1 MAVSNK
7 FQGQRGAGLIEIL
20 IASLVL
26 SVLVVGGVRLNTVSQ
41 KQVAASVS
49 QLQASK
55 ILASAIETGYFKPNI
70 GSWQDETDQLQLAR
84 PGTQFSVALSIK
96 DSQIFNESK
105 SVSISYLS
113 REEGSGYD
121 VRALDGAD
129 FKDWSVSSVS
139 DLSKVVAG
147 IPL

>member
-1 MAVSNK
+1 MSTK

-26 SVLVVGGVRLNTVSQ
+26 SVLVVGGVRLHTVSQ

-55 ILASAIETGYFKPNI
+55 ILASVIETGYFKPNI
-70 GSWQDETDQLQLAR
+70 GSWQDQTDQLQLAR

-96 DSQIFNESK
+96 DCQIFNESK

-113 REEGSGYD
+113 RRRVAVMTLGPLM
-121 VRALDGAD
+121 VRI
-129 FKDWSVSSVS
+129 
-139 DLSKVVAG
+139 SKTGV
-147 IPL
+147 